1 MAKKISNQ
9 LVLLS
14 SAAIVSIYGVG
25 FLHTEA
31 AADKLAAADTA
42 TTTSTTTTSSTSTV
56 AMNAAATS
64 SAVLPPGLA
73 PRRRPSGGFG
83 DQDERR
89 RGRDGRP
96 PFASGNP
103 GGSSSVGAV
112 GAPTAIA
119 TSSATTSSATTASRA
134 AAAADRDGT
143 YTGTAENRHG
153 DLTVTVVIQGG
164 RIASA
169 DISDCGMQY
178 PCSRIADLPGEA
190 VQRQSADVDQVT
202 GATYS
207 WMAYH
212 DALTQALAKAHG
224 AA

>member
-42 TTTSTTTTSSTSTV
+42 TTTSTTTSSTSSATASTAAV
-56 AMNAAATS
+56 AS
-64 SAVLPPGLA
+64 SAALPPGLA
-73 PRRRPSGGFG
+73 PRRRPAGGFG
-83 DQDERR
+83 DQGERR
-89 RGRDGRP
+89 RDRDGRP
-96 PFASGNP
+96 PFASGYP
-103 GGSSSVGAV
+103 GGLQGSGSLGA
-112 GAPTAIA
+112 ATATA
-119 TSSATTSSATTASRA
+119 TSTATSTSAAATSRA
-134 AAAADRDGT
+134 ATFRDGT
-143 YTGTAENRHG
+143 FTGSAENRHG
-153 DLTVTVVIQGG
+153 DLTVTVVVQGG

-169 DISDCGMQY
+169 DITDCGMQY
-178 PCSRIADLPGEA
+178 PCSRIADLPGQA

-212 DALTQALAKAHG
+212 DALTQALAKAQG
-224 AA
+224 QD